1 MQRSLKL
8 FIKYVS
14 LNMLGMLGIS
24 FYILADTYFI
34 AQALGS
40 AGIAALNLSIPVFGI
55 MHGFGL
61 MMGLGGATRYKI
73 LQSQNR
79 HERAGNV
86 YSQTL
91 LFAVSLGLVFL
102 LVGQFGTE
110 AIARFSGA
118 DAETFASTSIYLKT
132 ILSFAPFFIL
142 NNTLLSF
149 VRNDGDPTL
158 AMFGMVIGSVLNVV
172 LDYIFIFPLQ
182 MGMFGAALATSL
194 SPVIS
199 LSVLAVHYFKPLNNL
214 TFTFQKIEKRLVQ
227 DVTYLGA
234 SAFVNEISGSVVMFT
249 FNTLIFS
256 LEGNDGLAAYGI
268 IANISFVV
276 LSLFAGVAQGTQPL
290 LSESYGLKDLKQM
303 KQVLTLSLGTALI
316 LSAVIYAGT
325 NLSSEFIIQAFNTD
339 QDAHIA
345 GMAAR
350 GLFIYFIGFFFAGL
364 NTVLTSYFSATD
376 QPNRALFFSL
386 LRGGFIIVPL
396 VLVLSHFYGM
406 TGVWTSF
413 VVAEALVL
421 GLISWKVNPSRRVKR
436 KKIVH

>member
-1 MQRSLKL
+1 MQRSVKL

-24 FYILADTYFI
+24 FYILADTFFI
-34 AQALGS
+34 AQALGPN
-40 AGIAALNLSIPVFGI
+40 GIAALNLSIPVFGI

-61 MMGLGGATRYKI
+61 MLGLGGATRYKI
-73 LQSQNR
+73 LLSRDNQMQAKR
-79 HERAGNV
+79 V

-91 LFAVSLGLVFL
+91 LFALLLGVVFFL
-102 LVGQFGTE
+102 AGQFGAE
-110 AIARFSGA
+110 GIARFSGA
-118 DAETFASTSIYLKT
+118 DAETFDSTSIYLTT

-149 VRNDGDPTL
+149 IRNDGDPTL

-194 SPVIS
+194 SPIIS
-199 LSVLAVHYFKPLNNL
+199 LSVLMIHYFKPLNNL
-214 TFTFQKIEKRLVQ
+214 SFALQKVEKRLIQ
-227 DVTYLGA
+227 DVMYLGS

-249 FNTLIFS
+249 FNTIIFS

-290 LSESYGLKDLKQM
+290 LSESYGLKDLKQI
-303 KQVLTLSLGTALI
+303 KQVLALSLGTAFV
-316 LSAVIYAGT
+316 LSGVIYAGT
-325 NLSSEFIIQAFNTD
+325 YLFSDQLILAFNSE
-339 QDAHIA
+339 QNAHIA
-345 GMAAR
+345 DMATT
-350 GLFIYFIGFFFAGL
+350 GLLIYFAGFFFAGL
-364 NTVLTSYFSATD
+364 NIVSTSYFGATD
-376 QPNRALFFSL
+376 QPKRSLYFSM
-386 LRGGFIIVPL
+386 LRGGIIIVPL

-406 TGVWTSF
+406 VGVWLSF
-413 VVAEALVL
+413 VLAEMLVL
-421 GLISWKVNPSRRVKR
+421 GMIAWKMNPGKRVKR
-436 KKIVH
+436 TKRIG